1 MTTVRKAI
9 SWIKESLRTQGIE
22 NAATESQWIVS
33 HVLKLE
39 STELLLDPDR
49 MIAEEDWRKLL
60 NLANRRGTSEPLQYI
75 LGDVEFCGCRLIVSP
90 DVLIPRPETEWLVE
104 TTLELIDM
112 PRGILD
118 IGTGSGAIAIAI
130 ASLLPSSIV
139 SAIDQS
145 PAALLVARKNGANN
159 DVMDRL
165 RLIRADLHDLPFSP
179 NSFDLIISNPPY
191 ILNDEISNLGPEVR
205 NHEPLL
211 ALDGGPDGL
220 TCYRS
225 IASQFGHLLKPG
237 GMLAIEL
244 PGQLSEPIVGLFS
257 ERTAN
262 HPEVRTDWTDKP
274 RLLTVQSST

>member
-1 MTTVRKAI
+1 MKTVREAI
-9 SWIKESLRTQGIE
+9 IWIQESLHTQGIE
-22 NAATESQWIVS
+22 NAAAESLWIVS
-33 HVLKLE
+33 KVLSVE
-39 STELLLDPDR
+39 STELLLNPDR
-49 MIAEEDWRKLL
+49 MIEKVDFRELL
-60 NLANRRGTSEPLQYI
+60 DLANRRVSMEPLQHI
-75 LGDVEFCGCRLIVSP
+75 LGNVEFCGCRLIVSP

-104 TTLELIDM
+104 TTLELADT
-112 PRGILD
+112 PKKILD

-139 SAIDQS
+139 SAIDRS
-145 PAALLVARKNGANN
+145 AAALLVARTNGTKN

-165 RLIRADLHDLPFSP
+165 RLMRADLHALPFSP

-191 ILNDEISNLGPEVR
+191 IRNGEISNLQPEVR

-225 IASQFGHLLKPG
+225 IASQFSHLLKPG

-244 PGQLSEPIVGLFS
+244 PGQPPQPIVGLFS
-257 ERTAN
+257 GRSEN
-262 HPEVRTDWTDKP
+262 HLEIRTDWTDKP
-274 RLLTVQSST
+274 RLLTVQTST

>member
-1 MTTVRKAI
+1 
-9 SWIKESLRTQGIE
+9 
-22 NAATESQWIVS
+22 
-33 HVLKLE
+33 
-39 STELLLDPDR
+39 
-49 MIAEEDWRKLL
+49 MIAEVNLRKLL
-60 NLANRRGTSEPLQYI
+60 DLANRRGAREPLQHI

-104 TTLELIDM
+104 TTLELADT
-112 PRGILD
+112 PTGILD

-130 ASLLPSSIV
+130 ASLVPSSIV
-139 SAIDQS
+139 SAIDRS
-145 PAALLVARKNGANN
+145 PAALLVARTNGAKNN
-159 DVMDRL
+159 VMDRL
-165 RLIRADLHDLPFSP
+165 RLMRADLHALPFSP

-191 ILNDEISNLGPEVR
+191 IRNIEIPNLEPEVR

-225 IASQFGHLLKPG
+225 LASQFSHLLKPG

-244 PGQLSEPIVGLFS
+244 PGQPPEPIVELFS
-257 ERTAN
+257 GRSDGP
-262 HPEVRTDWTDKP
+262 PEVRTDWTDKP